1 LNTIDLRSDT
11 ITLPTEEMRQAIYQ
25 AELGDD
31 VYGEDPTVNKLEQL
45 AARVTEKEAALLTS
59 SGSMSNLI
67 AVLSQTNPG
76 DEIILGS
83 EAHMLWYEV
92 GAAAAF
98 GGVLLRT
105 IPNNDDGTMDL
116 NQIADGIRPMSLHF
130 PPSTLLCLENT
141 HNRCGGAALTY
152 EYTKRACELAHQHDL
167 RVHIDGARIF
177 NAAVTLNITSGK
189 LVEPADSVC
198 FCLSKGLSAPIGS
211 LLCGK
216 TEFIEK
222 ARKTRKMLG
231 GGMRQAGVIAAAGIV
246 AIEKGITRLTEDHSN
261 AKRLAQGLKQIPGIS
276 IDTKRVETNIV
287 VFKPPSNISA
297 HDFIKSMS
305 RVDVRFSYL
314 GEETIRAVTNRMVNT
329 SNIDEVLDRMAG
341 VLKHQSIS

>member
-1 LNTIDLRSDT
+1 MNTIDLRSDT

-45 AARVTEKEAALLTS
+45 AAQVTGKEAALFTS
-59 SGSMSNLI
+59 SGTMSNLI
-67 AVLSQTNPG
+67 AVLAQTHPG

-105 IPNNDDGTMDL
+105 IPNNNDGTIDL
-116 NQIADGIRPMSLHF
+116 SKIQQTIRSKSLHF
-130 PPSTLLCLENT
+130 PPTTLLCLENT
-141 HNRCGGAALTY
+141 HNRCGGSVLTY
-152 EYTKRACELAHQHDL
+152 EYTKEACELAHQYEL

-177 NAAVTLNITSGK
+177 NAAVALNTTASK

-276 IDTKRVETNIV
+276 IDAKRVETNIV

-297 HDFIKSMS
+297 HDFIKSMNG
-305 RVDVRFSYL
+305 VGVRFSYL

-329 SNIDEVLDRMAG
+329 SNIDEVLDRLTG

>member
-1 LNTIDLRSDT
+1 
-11 ITLPTEEMRQAIYQ
+11 MRRAIYE

-31 VYGEDPTVNKLEQL
+31 VFGEDPTVNKLEQL
-45 AARVTEKEAALLTS
+45 AAQVTGKEAALFTS

-67 AVLSQTNPG
+67 AVLAQTHPG

-98 GGVLLRT
+98 GGVLMRT
-105 IPNNDDGTMDL
+105 IPNNDDGTIDL
-116 NQIADGIRPMSLHF
+116 SKIQQTIRSKSLHF
-130 PPSTLLCLENT
+130 PPTTLLCLENT
-141 HNRCGGAALTY
+141 HNRCGGAVLTH
-152 EYTKRACELAHQHDL
+152 EYTKRACELAHQHGL

-177 NAAVTLNITSGK
+177 NAAVALNTTASE

-216 TEFIEK
+216 TEFIDK

-246 AIEKGITRLTEDHSN
+246 SIEKGIARLTEDHSN
-261 AKRLAQGLKQIPGIS
+261 AKRLAQGLKRIPGIR
-276 IDTKRVETNIV
+276 IDIKRVETNIV
-287 VFKPPSNISA
+287 IFKPPSNISA
-297 HDFIKSMS
+297 QDFIKRMGEVS
-305 RVDVRFSYL
+305 VRFTYL
-314 GEETIRAVTNRMVNT
+314 GESTIRAVTNRMVNA
-329 SNIDEVLDRMAG
+329 SNIDEVLYRLAG
-341 VLKHQSIS
+341 MLKRYG